1 MKIGVIGVGHLG
13 SIHAKLWSENK
24 DVELVGIYDTEHE
37 KAQNYAEALGI
48 KNFGSLEEA
57 AEACEAVT
65 IATSTVHHHGVA
77 KTMLEK
83 GVHCLIEKPITATYE
98 EAVDLI
104 ETAERNGAAI
114 RVGHVE
120 RFNPA
125 LAALGGY
132 DINPMFI
139 EAHRLSQFRTRA
151 TDVSVIHD
159 LMIHDI
165 DIVLWLAK
173 NKVKTIDA
181 NGVAVVTDTPDI
193 CNARITFENGMV
205 ANLTASRISANP
217 MRKMRV
223 FQKDAYFSIDFGKP
237 AVEVYSIGDEGSEK
251 EGAVPAMNLGSIDS
265 GSVKRSIY
273 YSKPAVEATNAIAE
287 EQKEF
292 VKAAAGGESLG
303 ADAAAATEAL
313 RVAEEINGMV
323 LASLEK
329 MKG

>member
-13 SIHAKLWSENK
+13 SIHAKLWSENE
-24 DVELVGIYDTEHE
+24 DVELVGIYDTENE

-48 KNFGSLEEA
+48 RNFADLEEVA
-57 AEACEAVT
+57 DACDAVT
-65 IATSTVHHHGVA
+65 IATSTVHHHKVA
-77 KTMLEK
+77 KAMLEK

-98 EAVDLI
+98 EAQDLI
-104 ETAERNGAAI
+104 QTAEQNGAAI

-125 LAALGGY
+125 LAALSDY
-132 DINPMFI
+132 KINPMFI

-165 DIVLWLAK
+165 DIVLWLAQS
-173 NKVKTIDA
+173 KVKTIDA

-237 AVEVYSIGDEGSEK
+237 DVEVYKIGDSEAES

-265 GSVKRSIY
+265 GSVKRSIF
-273 YSKPAVEATNAIAE
+273 YSKPNVEQTNAIAE

-292 VKAAAGGESLG
+292 VKAAEGGNSLG
-303 ADAAAATEAL
+303 ADARSATEAL
-313 RVAEEINGMV
+313 RVAEEINSMV

-329 MKG
+329 MQ